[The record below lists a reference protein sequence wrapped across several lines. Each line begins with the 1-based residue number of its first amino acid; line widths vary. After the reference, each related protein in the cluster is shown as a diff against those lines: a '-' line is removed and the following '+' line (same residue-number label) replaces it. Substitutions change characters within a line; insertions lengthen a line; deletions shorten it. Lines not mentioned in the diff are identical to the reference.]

1 MGGQVSSIG
10 IQKDVSHTHNTHT
23 HTHTQHTHTYTHT
36 HTHTHTCQNKLD
48 LDPSVERIL
57 RNSSLSGTA
66 AIRDC
71 TNAAQALQDAVSR
84 ELSQG
89 VSILQAVTDQK
100 KLFATL
106 SFTFG
111 RRLHE
116 HLSSMFASQVGN
128 NQLPPTQFPNIEF
141 NFCITTHKEKLLQS
155 VYR

>member
-1 MGGQVSSIG
+1 MMGGQVSSIG

-23 HTHTQHTHTYTHT
+23 RTHTQHTHTHTHTTHTHIHKHT

-128 NQLPPTQFPNIEF
+128 NQLLPPPPNPIS
-141 NFCITTHKEKLLQS
+141 Q
-155 VYR
+155 YRV